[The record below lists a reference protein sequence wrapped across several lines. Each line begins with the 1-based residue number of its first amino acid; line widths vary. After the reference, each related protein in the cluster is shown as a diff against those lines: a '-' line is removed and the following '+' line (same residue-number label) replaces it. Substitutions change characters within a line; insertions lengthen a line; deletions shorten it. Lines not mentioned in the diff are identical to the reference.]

1 MRNTA
6 LILSLFVIASGTL
19 TATSSMASIS
29 LSQDVDAEKVTTIAT
44 SKVNQRYGSWL
55 FNGAFSQHSFSAVNP
70 EYRIT
75 QGDKLLVQVWGGID
89 HQAEVAVDPQ
99 GNIFIPKVGPIKVLG
114 VSNAKLNGVILNSVK
129 RVYKSNVEVYVSL
142 MSSQQVKVFL
152 SGMVTNPGL
161 YEGQS
166 ADSVL
171 RFIDQAG
178 GIRND
183 IGSYRNIQVKRNGK
197 VQQQIDLYQFLQQG
211 TMPPLQLQDGDV
223 IFIGPKQG
231 EITIEG
237 KVGFQG
243 RYELKERELNQS
255 ELNHNAL
262 GQSELAQENLL
273 QPILDAVVADEQATH
288 VTVISPEAY
297 ASASSPEPYAS
308 TSSPEPDSPERASM
322 SSSKSGNREVNARQ
336 YTIIQAANVKVQAGA
351 LIKVTSQLRAN
362 SISVDLIGEHNSAQE
377 MVLPWGASLA
387 DLISQTEFTR
397 LSNQGAVQLY
407 RQSVADRQFDM
418 LQASLSSLE
427 QTVLTQRSN
436 TKESAELRKA
446 EAEII
451 LKWIDKARQV
461 QPKGQVLLGADSDL
475 SQIVLQQG
483 DKVVIPAKRNLVI
496 IHGEV
501 MFPTAI
507 AYSKDLSTEDF
518 INKAGGANQDLDDMN
533 ILIMKPNGS
542 FVNANDDLEEAEI
555 ITPGDEIFV
564 LSKPDEKGFQLAK
577 DIAQIMYQ
585 IALSA
590 AVVLAL

>member
-1 MRNTA
+1 MRNIVLTLSLLACATA
-6 LILSLFVIASGTL
+6 LT
-19 TATSSMASIS
+19 TATSSMASVS
-29 LSQDVDAEKVTTIAT
+29 LSQDADAEKVTTIAQSHAT
-44 SKVNQRYGSWL
+44 DRYGSWL
-55 FNGAFSQHSFSAVNP
+55 FNGGFSKHSFSAVNP

-114 VSNAKLNGVILNSVK
+114 VSNAQLNAVILKSVK

-152 SGMVTNPGL
+152 SGMVTSPGL

-231 EITIEG
+231 EITLEG
-237 KVGFQG
+237 QVGFQG
-243 RYELKERELNQS
+243 RYELKE
-255 ELNHNAL
+255 
-262 GQSELAQENLL
+262 SELAQNNSLK
-273 QPILDAVVADEQATH
+273 PILDAVVADEQATH
-288 VTVISPEAY
+288 VTVISPEAF
-297 ASASSPEPYAS
+297 SGH
-308 TSSPEPDSPERASM
+308 DN
-322 SSSKSGNREVNARQ
+322 SGNRQVNAHQ
-336 YTIIQAANVKVQAGA
+336 YTISESAKVQVQAGA
-351 LIKVTSQLRAN
+351 LVKVTSQLRAN

-397 LSNQGAVQLY
+397 LSNQGAVQLF

-427 QTVLTQRSN
+427 QSVLTKRSS
-436 TKESAELRKA
+436 TKEAAELRKA
-446 EAEII
+446 EAEVII
-451 LKWIDKARQV
+451 KWIEKARLV
-461 QPKGQVLLGADSDL
+461 QPKGQVLLAADSDL

-483 DKVVIPAKRNLVI
+483 DKVVIPAKRNLVM

-507 AYSKDLSTEDF
+507 AYSKDLSTKDF
-518 INKAGGANQDLDDMN
+518 INKAGGATQDIDDMN

-542 FVNANDDLEEAEI
+542 FITVNDDLKSSSMVS
-555 ITPGDEIFV
+555 PGDEIFV
-564 LSKPDEKGFQLAK
+564 LSKPDEKGMQFAK
-577 DIAQIMYQ
+577 DISQIIFQ
-585 IALSA
+585 IAMSA
-590 AVVLAL
+590 AVVLSI

>member
-1 MRNTA
+1 MRTFF
-6 LILSLFVIASGTL
+6 LTLSLLTMAGGIASTSIASVSL
-19 TATSSMASIS
+19 T
-29 LSQDVDAEKVTTIAT
+29 QDADAEKVTSIVQ

-55 FNGAFSQHSFSAVNP
+55 FNGGFSKYSFSAVNP

-75 QGDKLLVQVWGGID
+75 QGDTLLVQVWGGID
-89 HQAEVAVDPQ
+89 HQAEVTVDPQ

-114 VSNAKLNGVILNSVK
+114 VSNVQLNDVILNSVK

-152 SGMVTNPGL
+152 SGMVTHPGL

-178 GIRND
+178 GIRYD

-197 VQQQIDLYQFLQQG
+197 VQQQIDLYQFLQHG

-231 EITIEG
+231 EITLEG
-237 KVGFQG
+237 QVGFEGQ
-243 RYELKERELNQS
+243 YELLQSTVNQ
-255 ELNHNAL
+255 NNW
-262 GQSELAQENLL
+262 L

-288 VTVISPEAY
+288 VTVISPEPL
-297 ASASSPEPYAS
+297 ASGVKQMTSNS
-308 TSSPEPDSPERASM
+308 TTSE
-322 SSSKSGNREVNARQ
+322 NREVNARQ
-336 YTIIQAANVKVQAGA
+336 YTINQAANVKVQAGA

-387 DLISQTEFTR
+387 DLIGQTEFTR
-397 LSNQGAVQLY
+397 LSNQGAIQLF

-427 QTVLTQRSN
+427 QSVLTKRSS
-436 TKESAELRKA
+436 TKEAAELRKA
-446 EAEII
+446 EADVII
-451 LKWIDKARQV
+451 KWIEKARQV
-461 QPKGQVLLGADSDL
+461 KPKGQVLLAADSDL

-507 AYSKDLSTEDF
+507 AYSKDLSTQDF
-518 INKAGGANQDLDDMN
+518 INKAGGATQDLDDMN

-542 FVNANDDLEEAEI
+542 F
-555 ITPGDEIFV
+555 ITVKDNLHKSSMVSPGDEIFV
-564 LSKPDEKGFQLAK
+564 LSKPDEKGMQFAK
-577 DIAQIMYQ
+577 DISQIIFQ
-585 IALSA
+585 IAMSA
-590 AVVLAL
+590 AVVLSI